1 MITILLITALV
12 MSGCQGQPVPS
23 SPSGAFTTKQS
34 IASGNDVNALGV
46 DFESLI
52 SLHVGDTINISNSDG
67 ASVAPH
73 RNKKTTKREK

>member
-1 MITILLITALV
+1 MLLVTALV
-12 MSGCQGQPVPS
+12 MSGCQGQPVPA

-34 IASGNDVNALGV
+34 VLSGNDVNALGV

-73 RNKKTTKREK
+73 RNKKTTKGKK